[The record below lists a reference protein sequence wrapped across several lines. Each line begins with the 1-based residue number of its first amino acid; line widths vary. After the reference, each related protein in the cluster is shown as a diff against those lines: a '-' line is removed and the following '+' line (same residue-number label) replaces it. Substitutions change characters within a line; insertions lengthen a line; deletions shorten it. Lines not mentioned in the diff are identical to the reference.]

1 MLWTHDP
8 SLDDA
13 LKLAK
18 SILTPIDVLNA
29 LWPSRGMV
37 YSFVVSGILLNLS
50 CAAIQERCDALRQQL
65 IEACTS
71 RHIDLPFPPSFA
83 VPNFVRQ

>member
-1 MLWTHDP
+1 MWTHDP

-18 SILTPIDVLNA
+18 SILIPIDVLNA
-29 LWPSRGMV
+29 LWPSRGTW
-37 YSFVVSGILLNLS
+37 YSILSSSIYIKLS

-71 RHIDLPFPPSFA
+71 RHIDLPFPTSFTVPS
-83 VPNFVRQ
+83 FVRQ